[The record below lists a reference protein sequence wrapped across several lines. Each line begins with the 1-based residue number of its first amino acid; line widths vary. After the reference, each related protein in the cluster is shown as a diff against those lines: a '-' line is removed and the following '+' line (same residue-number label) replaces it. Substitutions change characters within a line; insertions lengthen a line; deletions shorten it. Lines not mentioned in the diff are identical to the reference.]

1 MKKSILII
9 ALAIS
14 IVSCNTKTKEVAA
27 VKTAYVDTSKL
38 LEEYTEAKDIEA
50 KYKTKSDEMG
60 KELENEV
67 ARFKYEASNFQKNA
81 QLNGQAW
88 AQQKG
93 AELQKREQQLSY
105 AQQALVR
112 QLQEESGTEM
122 DTLVKNVKKFIKEY
136 GKEKGYDYIYGTGD
150 AVSILYAQDKY
161 DITKEIVKLLN
172 DKYKSIAK
180 VEAEKETTE
189 KKDTVSFVRIQL
201 KNSIDST
208 DLVVR
213 FSKNAS
219 PVYDKELDAYKF
231 SKNAGDINIWSTIDD
246 IDYSI
251 NAIPFPESKVDVAL
265 GIKVVKGGTYKL
277 CSNEL
282 KRLDNYSI
290 TLRDLSTNTSID
302 LKKGEIFTFEA
313 PAGITENRFILSIAN
328 QTTDIPVIT
337 TNKRKFHIYASYG
350 SLNILSLSDEYGN
363 LPCSVTV
370 YELTGRKIFQ
380 VNNLEWNGN
389 GDLKQFAVDPAEN
402 GLLIVE
408 VRAGNKKYV
417 EKIKFNR

>member
-14 IVSCNTKTKEVAA
+14 IVSCNTKTTEVKE

-172 DKYKSIAK
+172 DKYKSGSK
-180 VEAEKETTE
+180 VEAKKETETTE
-189 KKDTVSFVRIQL
+189 KK
-201 KNSIDST
+201 K
-208 DLVVR
+208 
-213 FSKNAS
+213 
-219 PVYDKELDAYKF
+219 
-231 SKNAGDINIWSTIDD
+231 
-246 IDYSI
+246 
-251 NAIPFPESKVDVAL
+251 
-265 GIKVVKGGTYKL
+265 
-277 CSNEL
+277 
-282 KRLDNYSI
+282 
-290 TLRDLSTNTSID
+290 
-302 LKKGEIFTFEA
+302 
-313 PAGITENRFILSIAN
+313 
-328 QTTDIPVIT
+328 
-337 TNKRKFHIYASYG
+337 
-350 SLNILSLSDEYGN
+350 
-363 LPCSVTV
+363 
-370 YELTGRKIFQ
+370 
-380 VNNLEWNGN
+380 
-389 GDLKQFAVDPAEN
+389 
-402 GLLIVE
+402 
-408 VRAGNKKYV
+408 
-417 EKIKFNR
+417 

>member
-9 ALAIS
+9 AVAIS
-14 IVSCNTKTKEVAA
+14 IVSCNTKTTEVAA

-172 DKYKSIAK
+172 DKYKSGSK
-180 VEAEKETTE
+180 VEAKKETETTE
-189 KKDTVSFVRIQL
+189 KK
-201 KNSIDST
+201 K
-208 DLVVR
+208 
-213 FSKNAS
+213 
-219 PVYDKELDAYKF
+219 
-231 SKNAGDINIWSTIDD
+231 
-246 IDYSI
+246 
-251 NAIPFPESKVDVAL
+251 
-265 GIKVVKGGTYKL
+265 
-277 CSNEL
+277 
-282 KRLDNYSI
+282 
-290 TLRDLSTNTSID
+290 
-302 LKKGEIFTFEA
+302 
-313 PAGITENRFILSIAN
+313 
-328 QTTDIPVIT
+328 
-337 TNKRKFHIYASYG
+337 
-350 SLNILSLSDEYGN
+350 
-363 LPCSVTV
+363 
-370 YELTGRKIFQ
+370 
-380 VNNLEWNGN
+380 
-389 GDLKQFAVDPAEN
+389 
-402 GLLIVE
+402 
-408 VRAGNKKYV
+408 
-417 EKIKFNR
+417 

>member
-1 MKKSILII
+1 MVPTKKINIKHKMRKSILII

-14 IVSCNTKTKEVAA
+14 IVSCNTKTTEVKE

-38 LEEYTEAKDIEA
+38 LEEYIEAKDIEA

-172 DKYKSIAK
+172 DKYKSGSK
-180 VEAEKETTE
+180 VEAKKETETTE
-189 KKDTVSFVRIQL
+189 KK
-201 KNSIDST
+201 K
-208 DLVVR
+208 
-213 FSKNAS
+213 
-219 PVYDKELDAYKF
+219 
-231 SKNAGDINIWSTIDD
+231 
-246 IDYSI
+246 
-251 NAIPFPESKVDVAL
+251 
-265 GIKVVKGGTYKL
+265 
-277 CSNEL
+277 
-282 KRLDNYSI
+282 
-290 TLRDLSTNTSID
+290 
-302 LKKGEIFTFEA
+302 
-313 PAGITENRFILSIAN
+313 
-328 QTTDIPVIT
+328 
-337 TNKRKFHIYASYG
+337 
-350 SLNILSLSDEYGN
+350 
-363 LPCSVTV
+363 
-370 YELTGRKIFQ
+370 
-380 VNNLEWNGN
+380 
-389 GDLKQFAVDPAEN
+389 
-402 GLLIVE
+402 
-408 VRAGNKKYV
+408 
-417 EKIKFNR
+417 

>member
-9 ALAIS
+9 AVAIS
-14 IVSCNTKTKEVAA
+14 IVSCNTKTTEVKE

-38 LEEYTEAKDIEA
+38 LEEYIEAKDIEA

-112 QLQEESGTEM
+112 QLQEESGAEM

-172 DKYKSIAK
+172 DKYKSGSK
-180 VEAEKETTE
+180 VEAKKETETTE
-189 KKDTVSFVRIQL
+189 KK
-201 KNSIDST
+201 K
-208 DLVVR
+208 
-213 FSKNAS
+213 
-219 PVYDKELDAYKF
+219 
-231 SKNAGDINIWSTIDD
+231 
-246 IDYSI
+246 
-251 NAIPFPESKVDVAL
+251 
-265 GIKVVKGGTYKL
+265 
-277 CSNEL
+277 
-282 KRLDNYSI
+282 
-290 TLRDLSTNTSID
+290 
-302 LKKGEIFTFEA
+302 
-313 PAGITENRFILSIAN
+313 
-328 QTTDIPVIT
+328 
-337 TNKRKFHIYASYG
+337 
-350 SLNILSLSDEYGN
+350 
-363 LPCSVTV
+363 
-370 YELTGRKIFQ
+370 
-380 VNNLEWNGN
+380 
-389 GDLKQFAVDPAEN
+389 
-402 GLLIVE
+402 
-408 VRAGNKKYV
+408 
-417 EKIKFNR
+417 

>member
-1 MKKSILII
+1 MVPTKKINIKHKMRKSILII

-14 IVSCNTKTKEVAA
+14 IVSCNTKTTEVAA

-172 DKYKSIAK
+172 DKYKSGSK
-180 VEAEKETTE
+180 VEAKKETETTE
-189 KKDTVSFVRIQL
+189 KK
-201 KNSIDST
+201 K
-208 DLVVR
+208 
-213 FSKNAS
+213 
-219 PVYDKELDAYKF
+219 
-231 SKNAGDINIWSTIDD
+231 
-246 IDYSI
+246 
-251 NAIPFPESKVDVAL
+251 
-265 GIKVVKGGTYKL
+265 
-277 CSNEL
+277 
-282 KRLDNYSI
+282 
-290 TLRDLSTNTSID
+290 
-302 LKKGEIFTFEA
+302 
-313 PAGITENRFILSIAN
+313 
-328 QTTDIPVIT
+328 
-337 TNKRKFHIYASYG
+337 
-350 SLNILSLSDEYGN
+350 
-363 LPCSVTV
+363 
-370 YELTGRKIFQ
+370 
-380 VNNLEWNGN
+380 
-389 GDLKQFAVDPAEN
+389 
-402 GLLIVE
+402 
-408 VRAGNKKYV
+408 
-417 EKIKFNR
+417 